1 MIRNHNKLKKTA
13 LVIGI
18 ATFLGLLSTA
28 IFSNVLRDPEGPIP
42 EFIQIVIHIELFI
55 TTFNLVLLLAL
66 TWAYMS
72 LYRDLPNKY
81 SMSLVILSLML
92 LLYALTSNPFIHF
105 LFGFP
110 PSGELGPFSF
120 ISDVFVGL
128 AIIVLFYQS
137 QT

>member
-1 MIRNHNKLKKTA
+1 MIRNHNRLKKTA

-28 IFSNVLRDPEGPIP
+28 ILSNVLRDPEGPIS

-81 SMSLVILSLML
+81 SMSLVILSLVL

-110 PSGELGPFSF
+110 PGGELGPFSF